1 METCVQFIENT
12 RRIINQRGYKD
23 KAIAEK
29 IGVSANQFS
38 SMMNNRKIITAV
50 DVMAIANALEVT
62 PNELFGI
69 GDK

>member
-1 METCVQFIENT
+1 MENCTQFVENT
-12 RRIINQRGYKD
+12 RRIIARRGYKD

-38 SMMNNRKIITAV
+38 SMMNNRKIITAD

>member
-12 RRIINQRGYKD
+12 RRIIKQRGYKD

-38 SMMNNRKIITAV
+38 SMMNNRKIITVV